1 MSELSAS
8 SMLTWYLATKRRM
21 ISVVTQP
28 RSREATKPAKEVS
41 ACLGNRYWG
50 RTANRSDTR
59 RPEGWK
65 KGHSIDA
72 RTPWPPDSDC
82 LPCGITRIRERR
94 RHGFP
99 VLRGLNHDFF
109 GCQVHVDLR
118 SRVQRFDGL
127 GNGAY
132 AVAAAH

>member
-28 RSREATKPAKEVS
+28 RLREATKPAKLVS
-41 ACLGNRYWG
+41 ACLGNRYWV

-59 RPEGWK
+59 RLDRGR

-72 RTPWPPDSDC
+72 QNLLPVGYRRLTVRDNPPRQAPPPRWADLARTAPRLFS
-82 LPCGITRIRERR
+82 IRD
-94 RHGFP
+94 RH
-99 VLRGLNHDFF
+99 
-109 GCQVHVDLR
+109 
-118 SRVQRFDGL
+118 
-127 GNGAY
+127 
-132 AVAAAH
+132 